1 MDSVKNYENNSEI
14 LKNMENQHPP
24 NFLTQTL

>member
-1 MDSVKNYENNSEI
+1 MDSVKNSESNSEI

-24 NFLTQTL
+24 YFLTQAL